1 MTSTSPKQHPNAIY
15 KLIEIV
21 IGVVALGLFT
31 SFDLVMVSVFLLIWG
46 LTLIFHKFI
55 SAHYPE
61 STRAIATLLVI
72 IIGIGCMW
80 AIEKVFDKDSEQVC
94 GTLIQHEF
102 RVFPHSL
109 FFTPNTII
117 DIGGE
122 QRTFRT
128 DVHNVS
134 LGSQVCVK
142 YIESDKTLW
151 FFHDYVLDIE
161 PNTSAK
167 TP

>member
-1 MTSTSPKQHPNAIY
+1 MTSAPPKQHPNAIY
-15 KLIEIV
+15 KLIELVIV
-21 IGVVALGLFT
+21 VVALGLFT
-31 SFDLVMVSVFLLIWG
+31 SFDLAMVSVFLLIWG
-46 LTLIFHKFI
+46 LTLILNKWSNHRQ
-55 SAHYPE
+55 E
-61 STRAIATLLVI
+61 TTRTIVTLLVI
-72 IIGIGCMW
+72 IITVGCMLM
-80 AIEKVFDKDSEQVC
+80 IEKVFEKDSEQVC
-94 GTLIQHEF
+94 GTLIQHES
-102 RVFPHSL
+102 RVFPRSL
-109 FFTPNTII
+109 FFAPNTII

-128 DVHNVS
+128 AMHNVS

-161 PNTSAK
+161 PDTSAK